1 MCAAYQIIRIA
12 SIVYWLKCH
21 SNNIALTRFSAGHQ
35 RNNRHLVQLKR
46 QMCEME
52 QRRAADRR
60 RVFEEGLYTRIQ
72 DAQRQQQLVEH
83 KKRKLEELR

>member
-1 MCAAYQIIRIA
+1 M
-12 SIVYWLKCH
+12 
-21 SNNIALTRFSAGHQ
+21 TRFSADHQ
-35 RNNRHLVQLKR
+35 RNNRHLVQLKK

-52 QRRAADRR
+52 QRRVADRR
-60 RVFEEGLYTRIQ
+60 RVFEEGMHTRIQ